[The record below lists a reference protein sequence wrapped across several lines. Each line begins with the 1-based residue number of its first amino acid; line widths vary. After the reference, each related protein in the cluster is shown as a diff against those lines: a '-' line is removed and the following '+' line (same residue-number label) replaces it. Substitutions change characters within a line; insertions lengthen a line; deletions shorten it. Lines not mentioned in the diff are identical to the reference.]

1 MSVLVLSDFS
11 ENSLSSLHLASDVAK
26 RSESE
31 LVVMHVVD
39 IATGDNSWRILV
51 EAPDE
56 IERSSIAQARSDLE
70 TLFQQTISADHRPK
84 RVRFVVELGNPIDK
98 IMAQANALEPS
109 LVVAGRHGA
118 SGIKELFL
126 GSTANRLV
134 RQCKFPVAL
143 VPSTQKTFEIKTIVA
158 PVDFSQAS
166 LDSLRYAA
174 ELARERG
181 ALLQIMHSFVI
192 PELTGLQSSSRI
204 AAAQIQQLSA
214 GKRQQIRE
222 YSSSVDL
229 GDIEH
234 AITIVQD
241 VPHRA
246 IIDFS
251 RREGADLICMG
262 SHGRRGWARFFLGNT
277 AERVLHG
284 APCTV
289 VTVRHEGK
297 A

>member
-11 ENSLSSLHLASDVAK
+11 ENSLSSLHFGAEIAK
-26 RSESE
+26 RSASE

-39 IATGDNSWRILV
+39 VAAGDNSWRILV

-56 IERSSIAQARSDLE
+56 IERSSIAQARSSLE
-70 TLFQQTISADHRPK
+70 TLFQETIAAEDRPK

-109 LVVAGRHGA
+109 LVVAGRHGS
-118 SGIKELFL
+118 SGVKELFL
-126 GSTANRLV
+126 GSNANRLV
-134 RQCKFPVAL
+134 RQCTFPVAL
-143 VPSTQKTFEIKTIVA
+143 VPATQKTFEIKTIVA

-166 LDSLRYAA
+166 LESLRYAA
-174 ELARERG
+174 DIARDRG
-181 ALLQIMHSFVI
+181 ALLQMMHSFVI
-192 PELTGLQSSSRI
+192 PELTGLQSSSRL
-204 AAAQIQQLSA
+204 AATQIQQLAA

-222 YSSSVDL
+222 YSSSIDL
-229 GDIEH
+229 SDIEH

-246 IIDFS
+246 IIDFA
-251 RREGADLICMG
+251 RREAADLICMG

-284 APCTV
+284 AHCTV
-289 VTVRHEGK
+289 LTVRHEGK
-297 A
+297 S